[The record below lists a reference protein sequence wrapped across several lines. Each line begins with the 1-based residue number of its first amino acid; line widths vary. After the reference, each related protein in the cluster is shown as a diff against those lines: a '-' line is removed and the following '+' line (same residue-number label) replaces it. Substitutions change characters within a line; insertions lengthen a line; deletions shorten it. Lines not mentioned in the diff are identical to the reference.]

1 MTYGLTPRQ
10 KEALDFIKSFS
21 ERRGFSPSVREV
33 QLALGLSS
41 TSGVIRI
48 LDGLQ
53 QRGAIRRLPRCVRS
67 IAIIEPGVR
76 Q

>member
-10 KEALDFIKSFS
+10 RDALDFIKTFD
-21 ERRGFSPSVREV
+21 ERHGFSPSVREV

-67 IAIIEPGVR
+67 IAIIETGER
-76 Q
+76 R